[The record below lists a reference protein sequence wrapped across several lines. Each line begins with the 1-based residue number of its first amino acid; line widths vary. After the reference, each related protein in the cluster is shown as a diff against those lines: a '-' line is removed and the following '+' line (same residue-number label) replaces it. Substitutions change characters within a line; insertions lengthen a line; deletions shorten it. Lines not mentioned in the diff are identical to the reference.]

1 MLSTSAVADD
11 APMSPELQ
19 RHEAESDE
27 PPCRR
32 LLLIRHGHYDRVDQL
47 GDEVWGLSPLGRRQA
62 VRTGRRLARIL
73 HHYPG
78 KLEGLYSSPWPRALQ
93 TAQIAAHEM
102 GLDRVRIKSY
112 LHEATALVPAGP
124 DGVRSVHPQLAVTS
138 AADRLAAVGQVRRV
152 LARFFRSTRTPS
164 NYVLFTHGNLIRYLL
179 ADTLGLPYEAWMRIA
194 ISHASITEIRVF
206 PGNVPALI
214 TFNETGHIPPH
225 LITA

>member
-1 MLSTSAVADD
+1 MSDD
-11 APMSPELQ
+11 DEPLRPELE
-19 RHEAESDE
+19 RRAAELDE
-27 PPCRR
+27 PPARR
-32 LLLIRHGHYDRVDQL
+32 LLLVRHGHYERVDQL

-73 HHYPG
+73 HQDHG

-102 GLDRVRIKSY
+102 GIDRVRIKAY

-138 AADRLAAVGQVRRV
+138 APDRLATVAQVRRV

-164 NYVLFTHGNLIRYLL
+164 TFVIFTHGNLIRYLL
-179 ADTLGLPYEAWMRIA
+179 ADTLGLPYEAWMRMGIC
-194 ISHASITEIRVF
+194 HASISDIRVF

-214 TFNETGHIPPH
+214 TFNETGHMPPH